1 MFIATNQIKFKLLAV
16 VVVIALIVP
25 MMMMPV
31 GVVHAKE
38 NAIVPIPEKPVLSEE
53 IIKMAEKFL
62 QKNKDGTIV
71 LNMPEEMK
79 RKIGKDA
86 YQ

>member
-25 MMMMPV
+25 MMMPV

-38 NAIVPIPEKPVLSEE
+38 NAIAPIP
-53 IIKMAEKFL
+53 
-62 QKNKDGTIV
+62 
-71 LNMPEEMK
+71 
-79 RKIGKDA
+79 
-86 YQ
+86 